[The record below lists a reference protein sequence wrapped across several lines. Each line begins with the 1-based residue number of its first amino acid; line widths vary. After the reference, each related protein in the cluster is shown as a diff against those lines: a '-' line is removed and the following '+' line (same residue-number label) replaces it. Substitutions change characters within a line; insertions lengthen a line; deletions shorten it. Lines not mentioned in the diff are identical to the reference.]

1 MFTLT
6 FNFDLFIDDDTKT
19 LMDCDVVKDCH
30 LFVWDGIMV
39 SVLSLLSSHLSL
51 LQVNGDVVPV
61 GKENEPVYLHI
72 NYPGPEG
79 MAEVS
84 SGFSKDMTLLELKVR
99 HFYYVVFYSFAEIS
113 WFYS

>member
-51 LQVNGDVVPV
+51 L
-61 GKENEPVYLHI
+61 
-72 NYPGPEG
+72 
-79 MAEVS
+79 
-84 SGFSKDMTLLELKVR
+84 
-99 HFYYVVFYSFAEIS
+99 
-113 WFYS
+113 